1 MDRIMRNLD
10 GFYFR
15 IGTENICWSDLTE
28 EQMNEMLEGRS
39 EVWLRNLCIRLGQT
53 IREIGDQFDIVA
65 RMDEENIDD
74 NLKE

>member
-28 EQMNEMLEGRS
+28 EQMNEVLEGRS
-39 EVWLRNLCIRLGQT
+39 EEWIKNFCIRLGQI

-65 RMDEENIDD
+65 GMDGENTANDSVF
-74 NLKE
+74 

>member
-39 EVWLRNLCIRLGQT
+39 EVCLKNFCIRLGQT
-53 IREIGDQFDIVA
+53 IREIGDQFDIVGG
-65 RMDEENIDD
+65 MYGENVDD
-74 NLKE
+74 NGRI

>member
-1 MDRIMRNLD
+1 MDRIRKHLD

-39 EVWLRNLCIRLGQT
+39 EVWLKNLCIRLGQT
-53 IREIGDQFDIVA
+53 IREIGEQFDIVA
-65 RMDEENIDD
+65 RMDGENVDD
-74 NLKE
+74 NL

>member
-10 GFYFR
+10 RFYFR

-28 EQMNEMLEGRS
+28 EQMNEVLEGRS
-39 EVWLRNLCIRLGQT
+39 EEWIKNLCIRLGQT

-65 RMDEENIDD
+65 MMDEENIDD